1 MVGLVTAACHGQAPG
16 VVSPAELPP
25 EPIPAGPPAVE
36 DLAIPAV
43 LGDECSVADA
53 TSGWFA
59 RAQLGVVQPS
69 FEGVATSRDG
79 EGTFLGRLRSL
90 DLDWTVSPRLEA
102 GYTFGSGAAASAS
115 YRFLSARGGHESTAP
130 ADGPYAALGD
140 LPTDSGRF
148 ASPDPWLTR
157 DIRGGLDEHWLD
169 LDYSLAEQPVGRM
182 LWCRWFV
189 GARLAALHTQFTA
202 RDRLA
207 VHVRDVADPT
217 RDLGSFPLAVEQRAT
232 QESFGAGPHL
242 GVDGTCPLGTTGLA
256 LVARADAG
264 VVFAANR
271 QGYDVTA
278 GALVTGP
285 GTGGVPVTVSV
296 PARSA
301 TERGPGVIPTVNL
314 AAGLDWSAPL
324 GRSCVRI
331 TAGYELDAWWFRARG
346 HGAEQ
351 NALFTSL
358 SQLSHGPFV
367 RCRLDF

>member
-1 MVGLVTAACHGQAPG
+1 VENLAMPVVAGDDAA
-16 VVSPAELPP
+16 L
-25 EPIPAGPPAVE
+25 
-36 DLAIPAV
+36 
-43 LGDECSVADA
+43 ADA

-69 FEGVATSRDG
+69 FAGVATSRGG

-90 DLDWTVSPRLEA
+90 DLDWTASPRLEA
-102 GYTFGSGAAASAS
+102 GYTFGSGAAVSAS
-115 YRFLSARGGHESTAP
+115 YRFLSAQGGREGTAP

-140 LPTDSGRF
+140 LPPASGRF
-148 ASPDPWLTR
+148 ASPDPWLAR
-157 DIRGGLDEHWLD
+157 DLRGGLEEHWLD
-169 LDYSLAEQPVGRM
+169 LDYSLSEQPVGRM

-189 GARLAALHTQFTA
+189 GARLAALHTDLTA

-217 RDLGSFPLAVEQRAT
+217 RDVGSFPLAVEQRAT
-232 QESFGAGPHL
+232 NESIGAGPHL

-256 LVARADAG
+256 LVACADGG

-271 QGYDVTA
+271 QGYDVAAATQVA
-278 GALVTGP
+278 GP
-285 GTGGVPVTVSV
+285 GTGGGPVTVSV

-314 AAGLDWSAPL
+314 AAGLDWSMPL
-324 GRSCVRI
+324 GRSCVGVA
-331 TAGYELDAWWFRARG
+331 AGYELDAWWFSARG